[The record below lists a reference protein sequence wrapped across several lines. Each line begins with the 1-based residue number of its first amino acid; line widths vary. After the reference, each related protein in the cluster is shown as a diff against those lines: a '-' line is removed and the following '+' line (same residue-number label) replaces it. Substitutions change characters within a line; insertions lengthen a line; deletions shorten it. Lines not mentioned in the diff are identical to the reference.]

1 MTIWEFL
8 DYAGDF
14 AAEYDLEITER
25 TERDG
30 WLGFTATCEG
40 QSVGQYQV
48 RLVTATINDQ
58 LIELVEVHLKEE
70 VEGGFHRYFVS
81 RPVDL
86 IATIYC

>member
-14 AAEYDLEITER
+14 AAEYDLEI

-58 LIELVEVHLKEE
+58 LIELVEVEE